1 MTETEKR
8 EEILATLQ
16 RNPDPEHLWECII
29 AFQDY
34 HFETISGLP
43 FTYQLKRGRNG
54 ELTKELWID
63 RRKNSKSLAWSS
75 VLKAFEKT
83 EGKPVVSRP
92 KALGDIRG
100 VSYLYG
106 IFYKFG
112 LIDVPD
118 DVIDLKELFWV
129 LVGRW
134 KMIFLAMLIG
144 ALLAGLYHTFLVK
157 PSYQA
162 DASIFITSDESVI
175 SVAGL
180 QVSSELTAD
189 YTRIVKSRN
198 VLKQVIKDL
207 DLDMNYKQLGEL
219 VNITNPDDSHIITIT
234 VTCGDIE
241 LCRDIANS
249 LLNIGIDRIYQ
260 VIRNS
265 EPTVIDYSEA
275 QAVEQVSK
283 GLGKTVMM
291 GAMFGIVL
299 ACGLIIVRFLTDTT
313 LKTEDDI
320 RKNLH
325 MPVLSVIPYY
335 EEKKE

>member
-118 DVIDLKELFWV
+118 D
-129 LVGRW
+129 
-134 KMIFLAMLIG
+134 
-144 ALLAGLYHTFLVK
+144 
-157 PSYQA
+157 
-162 DASIFITSDESVI
+162 
-175 SVAGL
+175 
-180 QVSSELTAD
+180 
-189 YTRIVKSRN
+189 
-198 VLKQVIKDL
+198 
-207 DLDMNYKQLGEL
+207 
-219 VNITNPDDSHIITIT
+219 SHIITIT

>member
-118 DVIDLKELFWV
+118 D
-129 LVGRW
+129 
-134 KMIFLAMLIG
+134 
-144 ALLAGLYHTFLVK
+144 
-157 PSYQA
+157 
-162 DASIFITSDESVI
+162 
-175 SVAGL
+175 
-180 QVSSELTAD
+180 
-189 YTRIVKSRN
+189 
-198 VLKQVIKDL
+198 
-207 DLDMNYKQLGEL
+207 
-219 VNITNPDDSHIITIT
+219 SHIITIT

-335 EEKKE
+335 EGKKE

>member
-118 DVIDLKELFWV
+118 D
-129 LVGRW
+129 
-134 KMIFLAMLIG
+134 
-144 ALLAGLYHTFLVK
+144 
-157 PSYQA
+157 
-162 DASIFITSDESVI
+162 
-175 SVAGL
+175 
-180 QVSSELTAD
+180 
-189 YTRIVKSRN
+189 
-198 VLKQVIKDL
+198 
-207 DLDMNYKQLGEL
+207 
-219 VNITNPDDSHIITIT
+219 SHIITIT

-260 VIRNS
+260 VIGNS